1 MNRKLN
7 IISNILIVSLV
18 LAAVIWMFFSV
29 NTEGSSLVASGFEC
43 FKFFTVDSN
52 VLMGIA
58 SLLSLIFIL
67 IKKES
72 VFVPVLK
79 YIATASVTLTFLTV
93 MFYLGPVF
101 GMLSM
106 LQGPN
111 SLMHLVIPVIA
122 IVHLLFVEPKLKEYK
137 KRYILFSAIP
147 MLIYGI
153 IYLINVG
160 VNNGY
165 GNVNYDWYF
174 FGSFG
179 LGIGFLMFLGMIG
192 FSLIIGTALY
202 FGYKYILAKKK
213 TSE

>member
-1 MNRKLN
+1 MNKKLN
-7 IISNILIVSLV
+7 IVSNILITLLV

-29 NTEGSSLVASGFEC
+29 NTEGSSLLASGFEC

-72 VFVPVLK
+72 VFISVFK

-122 IVHLLFVEPKLKEYK
+122 IVHLLFVEPKLKEHK
-137 KRYILFSAIP
+137 KRYILFSVIP
-147 MLIYGI
+147 MMVYGV
-153 IYLINVG
+153 IYLINVAA
-160 VNNGY
+160 NNGY

-179 LGIGFLMFLGMIG
+179 IGIGFLMYIGMLG
-192 FSLIIGTALY
+192 FSIIIGTALY

>member
-7 IISNILIVSLV
+7 IVSNILIVLLV
-18 LAAVIWMFFSV
+18 LAAIIWMFFSV

-72 VFVPVLK
+72 VFVPVFK

-122 IVHLLFVEPKLKEYK
+122 IVHLLFLEPKLEVYK

-147 MLIYGI
+147 MVIYGI
-153 IYLINVG
+153 IYLINVAA
-160 VNNGY
+160 NNGY

-179 LGIGFLMFLGMIG
+179 IGIGFLMYIGMLG

-202 FGYKYILAKKK
+202 FGYRYILAKKK
-213 TSE
+213 ASE